1 MNTLINSGC
10 FEQRGCLVSQLFPSD
25 SCILIDGG
33 LGSTLEDVFQI
44 DTASSLWSS
53 EALIKNPESVI
64 EAHLLFL
71 RAGARLIE
79 TAS

>member
-1 MNTLINSGC
+1 M
-10 FEQRGCLVSQLFPSD
+10 
-25 SCILIDGG
+25 
-33 LGSTLEDVFQI
+33 LEDLYQI